1 MTGRPAISQTD
12 AASNTR
18 TKNMQYATQTR
29 ESLLPASLATRAQ
42 ERAIELVR
50 RKALF
55 VDHTAALGGGEL
67 AMLQIVTNLDKN
79 RYQPVVVLFSEGKLA
94 LKLREAGIETHVMP
108 LNSEV
113 AETRKDSLGPL
124 TLLKTKNIRDTVTFA
139 FRLAQFIRAEKFD
152 LVYTNS
158 LKSDIIGGL
167 AARLAGRPVIWH
179 IRDRIEE
186 DYLPAPVVRAFRA
199 LCRLVPDYV
208 LANSNATLQ
217 TLKLPRQ
224 ERTATV
230 YSGVDTAQCVVPDAI
245 RSDVPAP
252 SASWAAPSAP
262 RIGLVGRISR
272 WKGQHIFLQ
281 AAAQVRKRYPDAQFQ
296 IVGSALFNEENYEK
310 EVKEMARSLDLGDSV
325 EFTGFRSDIP
335 EVMAG
340 LDILVHASIT
350 GEPFGQVVVQGMA
363 AGKPVVATNGGGI
376 PEIVAD
382 GLTGLLVPMADADA
396 MAAAICHLISKP
408 ALAQQMGLMGRQR
421 VLEQFTI
428 DHTIFKVEQVF
439 DSLFAPGRN

>member
-1 MTGRPAISQTD
+1 
-12 AASNTR
+12 
-18 TKNMQYATQTR
+18 MQYAPRTR
-29 ESLLPASLATRAQ
+29 EGILPSPSAIRVQ
-42 ERAIELVR
+42 ERVIELTR
-50 RKALF
+50 RKVLF
-55 VDHTAALGGGEL
+55 VDHTATLGGGEL
-67 AMLQIVTNLDKN
+67 ALLQIVMNLDKN

-94 LKLREAGIETHVMP
+94 LKLREVGIETRVMT
-108 LNSEV
+108 LSSEV
-113 AETRKDSLGPL
+113 TETRKDSLGPH
-124 TLLKTKNIRDTVTFA
+124 TLLKTKNIWDTMAFA
-139 FRLAQFIRAEKFD
+139 FRLARFIRAEKID

-158 LKSDIIGGL
+158 LKSDVIGGL
-167 AARLAGRPVIWH
+167 AARLAGRPLIWH

-199 LCRLVPDYV
+199 LCRLVPDYI

-224 ERTATV
+224 ERATTV

-245 RSDVPAP
+245 HGEMPAP
-252 SASWAAPSAP
+252 AAPFCALSTAP

-281 AAAQVRKRYPDAQFQ
+281 AAAQVRARFPDAQFQ
-296 IVGSALFNEENYEK
+296 IVGAAFFDEQDYENELREL
-310 EVKEMARSLDLGDSV
+310 ACSLELGKSV
-325 EFTGFRSDIP
+325 EFTGFRNDVP

-340 LDILVHASIT
+340 LDILVHAST
-350 GEPFGQVVVQGMA
+350 SGEPFGQVVVQGMA

-376 PEIVAD
+376 PEIVVD

-428 DHTIFKVEQVF
+428 EHTIFKVEQVF
-439 DSLFAPGRN
+439 NSLFPPNRN